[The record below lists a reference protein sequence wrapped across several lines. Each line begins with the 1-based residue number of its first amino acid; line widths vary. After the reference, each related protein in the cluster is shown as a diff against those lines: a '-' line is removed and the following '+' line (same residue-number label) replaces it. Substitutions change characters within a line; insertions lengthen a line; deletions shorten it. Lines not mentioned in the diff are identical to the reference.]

1 MTKNQYP
8 IGLAPY
14 LTDEIGYCDVVEVSC
29 FSHGLKCKRTQLGTE
44 YRGDKST
51 TKSGRRCSSWKNR
64 MIAFDP
70 SISEAKNHCRNPD
83 GDIGGPWC
91 YVDDHADNEETWESC
106 GIEWCDNSYNVN
118 ADFR

>member
-1 MTKNQYP
+1 MSE
-8 IGLAPY
+8 
-14 LTDEIGYCDVVEVSC
+14 EIGYCDVVDVSC
-29 FSHGLKCKRTQLGTE
+29 FSHGLKCKRTQLGRE
-44 YRGDKST
+44 YQGDKST
-51 TKSGRRCSSWKNR
+51 TKSGRRCSSWKDR
-64 MIAFDP
+64 MIAHDP

-118 ADFR
+118 ADFRYSFITF